1 MNYKIIV
8 IDLRSSFF
16 DVVEKEMFMKTL
28 VASLLLVTFLSG
40 CSTLGEYNLNPLDWF
55 ASEEAAN

>member
-16 DVVEKEMFMKTL
+16 DVVEKGDVYENACSKPFVGDFPIGMFYFGR
-28 VASLLLVTFLSG
+28 V
-40 CSTLGEYNLNPLDWF
+40 
-55 ASEEAAN
+55 